1 MIKRLTISTTH
12 EASELVADIIQDYSN
27 QGVCI
32 YDKEDLLNLI
42 QTYQFWDYIN
52 QEELEKNEIVKVEG
66 YFAESEID
74 NALVQINQR
83 IDLLKKQSVFNLGSL
98 EMTIDEVENDDWFNN
113 WKKSY
118 KPIHAGKLVIVPS
131 WIKYEKQENEVVI
144 SMDPGM
150 AFGSGEHETTRMC
163 LELMED
169 VGMIN
174 KKVIDVGTGS
184 GILALSAAALGS
196 KDVEAYDIDDVAVK
210 AAKENVKINHFE
222 DIIKVANS
230 NLLKNAK
237 NNYDVVL
244 ANITA
249 DVLQILAKDLKTYVN
264 KDGIVIISGILN
276 IYEDA
281 VKQCYLSHGY
291 KILQRMNKGEWV
303 AFKLSYSDGN

>member
-98 EMTIDEVENDDWFNN
+98 EMAIDEVENDDWFNN

-291 KILQRMNKGEWV
+291 RILQRMNKGEWV

>member
-66 YFAESEID
+66 YFAESEIE

-291 KILQRMNKGEWV
+291 RILQRMNKGEWV